1 MKQRNL
7 IAAGLVALLTVAA
20 CGSDKENAAST
31 PAKTTAAV
39 SSAASSAAP
48 AETAASSAAPSSE
61 APSSAAAT
69 TEAASSAPA
78 ATDKKGDVTLWL
90 MKGSVSDELQ
100 KKTLDAFKAKYPDV
114 NVKVQI
120 QEWTGIQEKMTAAL
134 ATDTPPD
141 VMEIGNTYVT
151 AHADAGALRD
161 LTPNA
166 AELGADN
173 WVGTLKDAGSYDGKN
188 YATAMYAGA
197 RAVVYNKDMFTKA
210 GVEAPKTLDELKTVA
225 DKLMAANPAKDFS
238 AFYLPSQDWYVAMPF
253 VWDNGGEIAVKDGD
267 KWKSGLAD
275 APAVEGLKTYF
286 DLAKKYSK
294 APKDADETKNNNVFA
309 AEKTAMIFTQGWQV
323 GGIETLNP
331 KLKGKIG
338 VFPMPGKNGKPAPTF
353 LGGSNMAI
361 AEKSKNPELA
371 LELLKE
377 FTGDDFQKA
386 MAESGNIPGSTKF
399 LDVKKDDPVVNVFFE
414 AGSNSKFT
422 PTAVNWGA
430 VETDKTLQNMLV
442 SIFSESKT
450 VEEATKVAAGKI
462 ESTLNG

>member
-20 CGSDKENAAST
+20 CGSDKDDAAST
-31 PAKTTAAV
+31 PSTTAAAV
-39 SSAASSAAP
+39 SSAAPSVAP
-48 AETAASSAAPSSE
+48 AETASSSAAPSS
-61 APSSAAAT
+61 AAAS
-69 TEAASSAPA
+69 TEVASSAPA
-78 ATDKKGDVTLWL
+78 ADADKKGDVTLWL

-100 KKTLDAFKAKYPDV
+100 KKTLDAFKTKYPNV

-151 AHADAGALRD
+151 AHADAGALAD

-166 AELGADN
+166 ADLGADS
-173 WVGTLKDAGSYDGKN
+173 WVGTLKDAGTYDGKN

-197 RAVVYNKDMFTKA
+197 RAVLYNKAMFKKA
-210 GVEAPKTLDELKTVA
+210 GVEPPKTLEELTAAA
-225 DKLMAANPAKDFS
+225 DKLVAAFPAKDFS

-253 VWDNGGEIAVKDGD
+253 VWDNGGEIAVKNGD
-267 KWKSGLAD
+267 KWESGLDD

-286 DLAKKYSK
+286 ELAKKYSK

-309 AEKTAMIFTQGWQV
+309 AEKAAMIFTQGWQI
-323 GGIETLNP
+323 GGIVELNA
-331 KLKGKIG
+331 KLKDGIG
-338 VFPMPGKNGKPAPTF
+338 AFPMPGKNGKPAPTF

-361 AEKSKNPELA
+361 AEKSQQPELA
-371 LELLKE
+371 IELLKE

-386 MAESGNIPGSTKF
+386 MADSGNIPGSTKF
-399 LDVKKDDPVVNVFFE
+399 LDAKKDDPLVNVFFE

-450 VEEATKVAAGKI
+450 VEEATKDAAGKI
-462 ESTLNG
+462 ENTLNG